1 MAETNFLFGL
11 HAVQAALDQDADSV
25 QAIWLDAKR
34 HDKRMTTLIDSA
46 KASGVVVHTV
56 DKQTVTEKAGS
67 DKHQGVVAQCRAP
80 AVKDEAW
87 LARLLETLDEPPFLL
102 ILDGVQDPH
111 NLGACLRTADA
122 AGVHAIIAPKDRAAS
137 LTPTVIKVAS
147 GAAQTVPFIQVTNL
161 SRTLKELKAAGVWLV
176 GLDGYAEQTL
186 YQTDLKGPL
195 GIVMGA
201 EGQGLRRLTKEHCDY
216 LVKIPMLG
224 SMESLNVSVAAGVC
238 LFEAIRQRG

>member
-34 HDKRMTTLIDSA
+34 HDKRMTTIIDSA
-46 KASGVVVHTV
+46 KASGVVVHSV

-87 LARLLETLDEPPFLL
+87 LACLLETLDEPPFLL